1 MHQLLVTRTWRQR
14 PNCCQSNAVC
24 RVDDVCGM
32 SHAMLTLLLPMLPF
46 LLLYAVLHAATKSEV
61 VAIAVSRSHSPPC
74 VFMLQ
79 FVSQS

>member
-1 MHQLLVTRTWRQR
+1 
-14 PNCCQSNAVC
+14 
-24 RVDDVCGM
+24 
-32 SHAMLTLLLPMLPF
+32 MLTLLLPMLPF